1 MVKKCKKPNE
11 RDFMAINSL
20 ISVIMSVFDTPD
32 DWLIQ
37 SIESILQQTYKN
49 FEFIIVDDCCKESNK
64 RILKKFEA
72 SDERIV
78 LLKNERNLGLTKS
91 LNVALTVSRGSFIA
105 RIDSDDLA
113 LPNRLEWQLR
123 CFERNKNLVI
133 CGTNAWMLKD
143 TQKIPFDVPL
153 GTSRLLKCMLCWK
166 DVFVHPSVMLNAD
179 VMKKNNLFYNEKFK
193 TAQDYE
199 LWCRLSR
206 YGDVMNLSERLC
218 VYRIH
223 DNQISTKSLTLQNL
237 NRNAIILNNIKL
249 LGIEC
254 SEERLS
260 VFLTIIGYAN
270 KNLNVI
276 VIVKETFVFCYRLF
290 ISYGFNSISCIRKFV
305 WNSFWLVKHR
315 ICGNHFCYFSK

>member
-1 MVKKCKKPNE
+1 MTVNP
-11 RDFMAINSL
+11 L

-72 SDERIV
+72 SDGRIV

-133 CGTNAWMLKD
+133 CGTNAWMLKKN
-143 TQKIPFDVPL
+143 QKMPFDVPQ
-153 GTSRLLKCMLCWK
+153 GSSRLLKCMLCWR
-166 DVFVHPSVMLNAD
+166 DVFVHPSVMINAR
-179 VMKKNNLFYNEKFK
+179 VMKKNNLFYDENFRA
-193 TAQDYE
+193 AQDYE
-199 LWCRLSR
+199 LWCRLSKF
-206 YGDVMNLSERLC
+206 GDVMNLSDRLC
-218 VYRIH
+218 VYRVH
-223 DNQISTKSLTLQNL
+223 DNQISSKSLTLQNL
-237 NRNAIILNNIKL
+237 NRDAIVLNNIKS
-249 LGIEC
+249 LGIDC
-254 SEERLS
+254 SEERLNS
-260 VFLTIIGYAN
+260 FLTIIGYAN
-270 KNLNVI
+270 RNLNVSE
-276 VIVKETFVFCYRLF
+276 IVKETFVLCYRLYF
-290 ISYGFNSISCIRKFV
+290 YYGRSSVGCILKFA
-305 WNSFWLVKHR
+305 WNAFWLIKHH
-315 ICGNHFCYFSK
+315 ICGNHFCFFSK